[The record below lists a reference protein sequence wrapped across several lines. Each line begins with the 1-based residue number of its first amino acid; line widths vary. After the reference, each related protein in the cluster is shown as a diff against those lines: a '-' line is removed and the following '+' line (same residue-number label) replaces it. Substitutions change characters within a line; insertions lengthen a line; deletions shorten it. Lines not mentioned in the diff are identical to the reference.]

1 MPAKIFETIDD
12 LKSLVGTEVYV
23 SDWLIITQERVDLFA
38 KATDDYQW
46 IHVDVE
52 RAKRESP
59 FGGPVAHGFLTLS
72 LLAKF
77 GAESVV
83 IRNKKAGVNYGL
95 NKVRFV
101 SPVLVGAKIRSR
113 GTLASFEPIPAGA
126 QIVWNVTVDIEG
138 GEKPACIAE
147 SVSRLYY

>member
-1 MPAKIFETIDD
+1 VPTKTFETIDD
-12 LKSLVGTEVYV
+12 LKSVVGSEVYV
-23 SDWLIITQERVDLFA
+23 SDWLTITQERVNLFA

-52 RAKRESP
+52 RAERESP
-59 FGGPVAHGFLTLS
+59 FGGPVAHGFLTLA

-77 GAESVV
+77 GVESVV
-83 IRNKKAGVNYGL
+83 IRKKKAGVNYGL

-101 SPVLVGAKIRSR
+101 SPVRVGAKIRSR
-113 GTLASFEPIPAGA
+113 GTLASFEPLPGGA
-126 QIVWNVTVDIEG
+126 QIVWNVTIEIEG
-138 GEKPACIAE
+138 ADKPACVAE